1 MRYIKNLIR
10 CQIAFLAQL
19 VEHVIYT
26 GSFSVI
32 NGCLCSS
39 GGRARWR
46 CKLQPYYMCTSLKSA
61 TRSVVQVHPQARNLK
76 VVGSNPTEGSKYI
89 RRYEVKYNF

>member
-46 CKLQPYYMCTSLKSA
+46 CKLQPYYMCTSLKSV

-76 VVGSNPTEGSKYI
+76 VVGSNPTEGSKI
-89 RRYEVKYNF
+89 KTICS